1 MNKFGRPCVCQVFFC
16 MNHELIRWVVAE
28 ANAHPLLNNLYFT
41 ALREGQ
47 LDREVFRETQQ
58 QFFFAVRYFSRPMA
72 ALTARMPSS
81 ALRQGLIHNL
91 SEEHGF
97 EDGDEGEGSAGFD
110 PRLAHDMSF
119 QQFLATLGVSR
130 EEVRLLREGPAVR
143 AFNTSLMGTCLMEP
157 TEVAFGC
164 LGVIEHTFADISAL
178 IGEQVVKLGW
188 IAFEDLVHYKLH
200 AEIDQRHAADFFQI
214 VAGSWDRGGENRA
227 AVQDG
232 VKLGLHVFNRLYEDL
247 LEEAQFTRPHE
258 PATAHAAA

>member
-1 MNKFGRPCVCQVFFC
+1 

-28 ANAHPLLNNLYFT
+28 ANTHPILRNRYFT
-41 ALREGQ
+41 ALCEGR
-47 LDREVFRETQQ
+47 LNREVFRETQQ
-58 QFFFAVRYFSRPMA
+58 QFLFAVRYFSRPMA

-97 EDGDEGEGSAGFD
+97 EDGDEEAGPTGFD
-110 PRLAHDMSF
+110 PRLAHDITF
-119 QQFLATLGVSR
+119 QQFLSTLGVSR
-130 EEVRLLREGPAVR
+130 EEVRQLREGPAAR

-178 IGEQVVKLGW
+178 IGEQVVKQGW
-188 IAFEDLVHYKLH
+188 IPFDDLVHYKLH

-214 VAGSWDRGGENRA
+214 VAGTWDSGGEHRA

-232 VKLGLHVFNRLYEDL
+232 VRLGLHVFNRLYEDL
-247 LEEAQFTRPHE
+247 LEEAQPTRHHE
-258 PATAHAAA
+258 PASALAAA